1 MFIDIAS
8 IQNNVLGQF
17 ILPFM
22 LFFAIIYGSLR
33 TGNVF
38 KERHINNIIAAAVA
52 LMATSSSQLVSMLY
66 EFMPAI
72 ITLLVGL
79 FVINLF
85 YSLLGKPGSGDSKNK
100 GDVILLIGALLIIL
114 AIWGRD
120 FVPNLSII
128 DQTNLIFLAALLG
141 VFVIWKIGGRKLP
154 VDEKKPARTIESVI
168 LHV

>member
-52 LMATSSSQLVSMLY
+52 LMATSSYQLVAMLY
-66 EFMPAI
+66 EFLPAI

-85 YSLLGKPGSGDSKNK
+85 YTILGKPGSKDSSKP
-100 GDVILLIGALLIIL
+100 GEVVILIGAILVIL
-114 AIWGRD
+114 AISGQSFMPD
-120 FVPNLSII
+120 TSIM
-128 DQTNLIFLAALLG
+128 DQNNLIFLAALLG
-141 VFVIWKIGGRKLP
+141 VFIIWRRAPAI
-154 VDEKKPARTIESVI
+154 EIKK
-168 LHV
+168 